1 MNQQIPFIDRPT
13 GNSPAKQAA
22 WKTIVHAFQQPSAGR
37 SAWQLANSVG
47 GYLLLWGMM
56 YLTSAISYWLTVPL
70 AILAGG
76 LLLRIFIIFHDC
88 THNSFFRSRKANEVW
103 GFITG
108 VLCFTPYHHWKWE
121 HTIHHA
127 HAGDLD
133 SRGFGDVWTLTV
145 DEYLKAS
152 RFTKL
157 RYRLNRNPLILFLIA
172 PPILFLVL
180 HRIPSPKAS
189 AKAKRSVHYN
199 NIAIAILAGMLIWIF
214 GWRAYL
220 IIQMTGVFVAAG
232 AGVWLFYIQHQF
244 EGVAW
249 EHKEDW
255 DFTQAALQ
263 GSSFYSLPKILQWFS
278 GNIGF
283 HHIHHL
289 SPHIPNYNLE
299 SCHKADPL
307 FQTVPPI
314 TLRSS
319 LKSFNFRL
327 WDEKS
332 RRLVGFSHLKQMR
345 RQPRTVAA

>member
-13 GNSPAKQAA
+13 GNSPAEQAA

-88 THNSFFRSRKANEVW
+88 THNSFFQSRKANEAW

-133 SRGFGDVWTLTV
+133 SRGLGDVWTLTV

-172 PPILFLVL
+172 PP
-180 HRIPSPKAS
+180 
-189 AKAKRSVHYN
+189 
-199 NIAIAILAGMLIWIF
+199 
-214 GWRAYL
+214 
-220 IIQMTGVFVAAG
+220 
-232 AGVWLFYIQHQF
+232 
-244 EGVAW
+244 
-249 EHKEDW
+249 
-255 DFTQAALQ
+255 
-263 GSSFYSLPKILQWFS
+263 
-278 GNIGF
+278 
-283 HHIHHL
+283 
-289 SPHIPNYNLE
+289 
-299 SCHKADPL
+299 
-307 FQTVPPI
+307 PP
-314 TLRSS
+314 
-319 LKSFNFRL
+319 
-327 WDEKS
+327 
-332 RRLVGFSHLKQMR
+332 R
-345 RQPRTVAA
+345 RQLPF